1 MQPVQGG
8 CSRRVHHLHLWHT
21 RVRVFSAP
29 GPHRSHSPGVCW
41 LLFSRRYLAP
51 EILRKRPYG
60 VCVDWWSMGT
70 LLYEMLTG
78 LPPFYD
84 TNRAEMYRKILDA
97 PMNPPPTMSPE
108 AVDLCAKLLVRD
120 PRRRLGYNGGD
131 EVRRHVGVLLPCC
144 AALVQSRT
152 LGRPTD
158 QTAPV
163 LCGVRL
169 GPARACRGEGWLWH
183 RRV

>member
-1 MQPVQGG
+1 
-8 CSRRVHHLHLWHT
+8 
-21 RVRVFSAP
+21 
-29 GPHRSHSPGVCW
+29 
-41 LLFSRRYLAP
+41 
-51 EILRKRPYG
+51 
-60 VCVDWWSMGT
+60 MGT

-144 AALVQSRT
+144 AVAM
-152 LGRPTD
+152 
-158 QTAPV
+158 
-163 LCGVRL
+163 LCSAVTHP
-169 GPARACRGEGWLWH
+169 GPRHRSNGTRSLRGSIGTS
-183 RRV
+183 